1 MAIDIAVFL
10 DVAPLVIAILAV
22 ILSVWG
28 MRKKAT
34 KDRVDAMDNRLDRYY
49 HDLAK
54 CEETVSALKAEN
66 KTLRKDKMDL
76 LEKVAE
82 LASGDKE

>member
-1 MAIDIAVFL
+1 MAIDVSVFL
-10 DVAPLVIAILAV
+10 DVAPLVIAIMAV
-22 ILSVWG
+22 VLSVWG

-34 KDRVDAMDNRLDRYY
+34 KDRVDAMDKRLDRYY
-49 HDLAK
+49 HDLAR
-54 CEETVSALKAEN
+54 CEATVRALKTEN